1 MTVKEKIQARLREKG
16 AHFSVPK
23 RKQPEPHKPVG
34 TIFRLTSKCIFVFCC
49 KWEIRF
55 SLSFVVKIIAIRQ
68 NWKVLVSTSGLYT
81 IISVF
86 NYVLTTAIT
95 SFSRIYVYQLKNFR
109 FAFQILGKP
118 FSRYV
123 ILTEGESEGNALFK
137 YSNRGT
143 KLFPGNEVL
152 YWKNF
157 FFVSIDFANAVSFHE
172 IYVLEFSSHSFK
184 FCKLKYQTMR
194 FFLLLKKK
202 MYYLSRFFPR
212 AHQLMQWR
220 SLLLELRESKHY
232 ETYETK
238 QNLST

>member
-1 MTVKEKIQARLREKG
+1 MRVTCFSFNLQLLSVNNNIATGSSVGQIGQFQPAGNCNHSDKVTVKEKIQARLREKG

-68 NWKVLVSTSGLYT
+68 NWNVLVSTSGLYT

-86 NYVLTTAIT
+86 NYILTTAIA

-118 FSRYV
+118 FSRYL
-123 ILTEGESEGNALFK
+123 ILTEGESEGNVLLK

-157 FFVSIDFANAVSFHE
+157 FFVSIDFANAEVRSCQFSWNLRPWVFIPHFQ
-172 IYVLEFSSHSFK
+172 VL
-184 FCKLKYQTMR
+184 
-194 FFLLLKKK
+194 
-202 MYYLSRFFPR
+202 
-212 AHQLMQWR
+212 
-220 SLLLELRESKHY
+220 
-232 ETYETK
+232 
-238 QNLST
+238 